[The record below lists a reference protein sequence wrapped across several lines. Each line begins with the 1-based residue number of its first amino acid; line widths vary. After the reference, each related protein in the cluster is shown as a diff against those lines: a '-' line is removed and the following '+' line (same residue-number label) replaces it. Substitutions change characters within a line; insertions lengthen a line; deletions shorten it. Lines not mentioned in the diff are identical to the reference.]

1 MERRDSLIQREEF
14 SLDCR
19 WMITVQTPQAA
30 LDDLIAA
37 IEKDIPLLQGAYSHC
52 MFVRR
57 NGSVRFKNEEGAH
70 GGAEDVVRD
79 VSSAEIVLLIPHD
92 MESLNHAIESIV
104 RAHVHEEPTITVTQ
118 SWSYLSGTLKDEDN
132 PNRYWNRA
140 DAKELHGR
148 AAKDVKNP

>member
-1 MERRDSLIQREEF
+1 MESCSSLIQREEF

-19 WMITVQTPQAA
+19 WMITVQTPLAA

-57 NGSVRFKNEEGAH
+57 DANVRFKNEEGSH

-79 VSSAEIVLLIPHD
+79 VPSAEIVLLIPHD
-92 MESLNHAIESIV
+92 MESLNHAIETIV
-104 RAHVHEEPTITVTQ
+104 RVHVHEEPTISVTQ
-118 SWSYLSGTLKDEDN
+118 SWSYLSGMLKDEDN

-140 DAKELHGR
+140 DAKELHGDT
-148 AAKDVKNP
+148 AKNVKQS

>member
-1 MERRDSLIQREEF
+1 MESRNSLIQREEF

-37 IEKDIPLLQGAYSHC
+37 IDKNIPLIQGAYSHC

-79 VSSAEIVLLIPHD
+79 VPSAEIVLLVPYD
-92 MESLNHAIESIV
+92 TESLNHAIENIV
-104 RAHVHEEPTITVTQ
+104 RAHVHEEPTISVTQ

-132 PNRYWNRA
+132 PNRYWNRT
-140 DAKELHGR
+140 DAKELHGC
-148 AAKDVKNP
+148 ATKKF

>member
-1 MERRDSLIQREEF
+1 MESRDSLIQREEF

-19 WMITVQTPQAA
+19 WMIAVQTPLAA

-57 NGSVRFKNEEGAH
+57 DASVRFKNEEGAH

-79 VSSAEIVLLIPHD
+79 VPSAEIILLIPHD
-92 MESLNHAIESIV
+92 MESLNHAIETIV
-104 RAHVHEEPTITVTQ
+104 RAHVHEEPTISVTQ

-132 PNRYWNRA
+132 PNRYWNRS
-140 DAKELHGR
+140 DAKELHGA
-148 AAKDVKNP
+148 AAKNVKQS